1 VKPASSPAIETRQLV
16 KSFGY
21 RPALRGI
28 DLTVAQGERLVLL
41 GPNGAGKTTLIKILA
56 TLAKPSSGEV
66 RIQGLNIREHPA
78 RIRRNI
84 GMLGHQNYLYPNLTV
99 TENLRFYGKMYR
111 ICDLDKRIEEIID
124 LAQLDSRRDDRVDTL
139 SHGLQ
144 RRASLARAVLHQ
156 PSILFLDEP
165 ESGLDPGAV
174 SIIRHIVE
182 NIKQSDLTVVMIS
195 HNLER
200 CLELGSSYA
209 ILHRGQLVYRSSG
222 ERFNLEE
229 LRRLYDHYT
238 ETMIP

>member
-1 VKPASSPAIETRQLV
+1 VKPDSPPAIETRQLF

-28 DLTVAQGERLVLL
+28 DLTVARGERLVFL
-41 GPNGAGKTTLIKILA
+41 GPNGAGKTTLVKVLA

-66 RIQGLNIREHPA
+66 WLQGLNIREHPA

-111 ICDLDKRIEEIID
+111 ITDLDKRIEEVID
-124 LAQLDSRRDDRVDTL
+124 LVQLDSRRDDRVGAL

-144 RRASLARAVLHQ
+144 RRAALARAVLHQ

-165 ESGLDPGAV
+165 ESGLDPGAG
-174 SIIRHIVE
+174 SIIRDIVG
-182 NIKQSDLTVVMIS
+182 NINQSDLTVVMIS

-209 ILHRGQLVYRSSG
+209 ILYRGQLVYRSSG
-222 ERFNLEE
+222 ERLNLEE
-229 LRRLYDHYT
+229 LQRLYNHYT
-238 ETMIP
+238 EATTP